1 MNWRPVTRKR
11 ELFDGLSKP
20 VNKEVTGI
28 LESSS
33 RLTDDD
39 YDHMTS
45 EGQGRLHA
53 LPRVA
58 VQVVANY
65 LSQTTVHSSE
75 GSSLILANTL
85 KERVL
90 RSVCVNKDGRRKW
103 N

>member
-1 MNWRPVTRKR
+1 MTGCKIQ
-11 ELFDGLSKP
+11 
-20 VNKEVTGI
+20 EVTGI
-28 LESSS
+28 SESSS

-39 YDHMTS
+39 DDHMTS

-58 VQVVANY
+58 LQVVANY
-65 LSQTTVHSSE
+65 LSQNTVHSSE

-85 KERVL
+85 NESVL
-90 RSVCVNKDGRRKW
+90 RSVCVTKDGRRKS

>member
-1 MNWRPVTRKR
+1 MTRKR
-11 ELFDGLSKP
+11 ELFDGLLQP
-20 VNKEVTGI
+20 VKKEVTGI

-39 YDHMTS
+39 DDHMS

-58 VQVVANY
+58 LQVVANY
-65 LSQTTVHSSE
+65 LSQNTLHSSE

-85 KERVL
+85 NESVL
-90 RSVCVNKDGRRKW
+90 RSVCLTKDGRRKS